1 MNEITAFYFIVV
13 LWLAPWI
20 VALIYM
26 MIKFKKLNRRIEMF
40 IDENIEDE
48 KGNN

>member
-1 MNEITAFYFIVV
+1 MSEITAFYFIVV

-26 MIKFKKLNRRIEMF
+26 MYKFNRLNKKLEKFIE
-40 IDENIEDE
+40 ENIEDD
-48 KGNN
+48 N